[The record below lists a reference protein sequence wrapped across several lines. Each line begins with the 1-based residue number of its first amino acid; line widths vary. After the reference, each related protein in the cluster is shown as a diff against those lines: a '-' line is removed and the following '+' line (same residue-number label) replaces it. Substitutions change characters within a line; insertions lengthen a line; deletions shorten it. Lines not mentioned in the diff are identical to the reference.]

1 MYRAMN
7 WNHILMDK
15 SLLLHD
21 LFNCKFDLMSIL
33 HNIYGTF
40 IFIIVLISFTQ

>member
-1 MYRAMN
+1 
-7 WNHILMDK
+7 MDK

-21 LFNCKFDLMSIL
+21 LLTVHLILMSIL

-40 IFIIVLISFTQ
+40 IFFIVLTRFTQ